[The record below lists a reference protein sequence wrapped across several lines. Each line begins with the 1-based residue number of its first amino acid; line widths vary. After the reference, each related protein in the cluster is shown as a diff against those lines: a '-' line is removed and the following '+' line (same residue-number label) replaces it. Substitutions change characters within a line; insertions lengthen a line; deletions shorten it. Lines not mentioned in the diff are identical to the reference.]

1 MARKYKSHI
10 SVFKTL
16 ILICIFQRL
25 STYLIIFEKETDLD
39 SFLTV
44 IFYEFRVLLCI
55 SLISYFCIILTE
67 RKCFRGRLNKR
78 ERLCGQIRWQLLFQK
93 LWPCRAETINYQR
106 DTQASRRLY
115 VCLSVRKYVCLGLC
129 ICSYIST

>member
-1 MARKYKSHI
+1 M
-10 SVFKTL
+10 
-16 ILICIFQRL
+16 
-25 STYLIIFEKETDLD
+25 
-39 SFLTV
+39 TV

-55 SLISYFCIILTE
+55 GLISYFCIILTE

-93 LWPCRAETINYQR
+93 LWPCRAATINYQR

-115 VCLSVRKYVCLGLC
+115 VCVFKCSEICVFRFMYMQFYINICFTYENGNTMGFYRHVHTC
-129 ICSYIST
+129 ITRVLFKMPFMTL